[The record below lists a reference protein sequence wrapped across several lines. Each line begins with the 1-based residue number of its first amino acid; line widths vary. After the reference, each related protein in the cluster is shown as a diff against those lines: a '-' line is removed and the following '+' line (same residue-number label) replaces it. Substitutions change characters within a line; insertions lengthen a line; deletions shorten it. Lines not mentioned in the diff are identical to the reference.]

1 MTPFHH
7 AAIRGRAEVIGL
19 MLSGCPDCIED
30 ETERRENA
38 LHLAV
43 RNNRFEAIKM
53 LVDWNREMNKEY
65 LLNKKHEQGNTALHL
80 ASWKK
85 TRPGSLEVNALN
97 HTGITAL
104 DDRNSTSEARGTLLD
119 IAVLVATAT
128 FIVVVNPP
136 GGLGQDTSIPDQK
149 NITSSNTAHFCRYVR
164 ARIVVF
170 SPSQTVS

>member
-1 MTPFHH
+1 MHIAADNGQVEIVKDLIKVGVKLCRLEGRQKMTPFHH

-53 LVDWNREMNKEY
+53 LVDWIRQMNKEY

-80 ASWKK
+80 ARWKK
-85 TRPGSLEVNALN
+85 TKPGNKFFSYLFPLHFPVLN
-97 HTGITAL
+97 
-104 DDRNSTSEARGTLLD
+104 
-119 IAVLVATAT
+119 
-128 FIVVVNPP
+128 
-136 GGLGQDTSIPDQK
+136 
-149 NITSSNTAHFCRYVR
+149 SSNFYA
-164 ARIVVF
+164 
-170 SPSQTVS
+170 

>member
-85 TRPGSLEVNALN
+85 TRPG
-97 HTGITAL
+97 
-104 DDRNSTSEARGTLLD
+104 DRRSARQHKCKPRLPGSE
-119 IAVLVATAT
+119 
-128 FIVVVNPP
+128 
-136 GGLGQDTSIPDQK
+136 
-149 NITSSNTAHFCRYVR
+149 CRK
-164 ARIVVF
+164 
-170 SPSQTVS
+170 P

>member
-104 DDRNSTSEARGTLLD
+104 DETIRLKPVLARQVKDLIKVDVKL
-119 IAVLVATAT
+119 
-128 FIVVVNPP
+128 
-136 GGLGQDTSIPDQK
+136 
-149 NITSSNTAHFCRYVR
+149 CR
-164 ARIVVF
+164 
-170 SPSQTVS
+170 